1 MKDFNLKDF
10 WTADWA
16 FPIFVGLMSAGV
28 MAGTSLYF
36 TGDIGIFSDVGIAA
50 IFRAGMDGYASGYGA
65 AAFSVAAA
73 FGVSFL
79 FARVLEGALVGL
91 LDIGGSIMTGVGLG
105 VPALLIMGGMTNIVE
120 SFILSLIVGF
130 FVGVLIGLVVIGVR
144 KFTVGQANSTFGAD
158 VMMGAGNQAGR
169 FLGPLVIIAAF
180 GASIPIGIGATVGAL
195 AFYAWKKPIE
205 GGAILGAMVLGL
217 IFPLVLG

>member
-1 MKDFNLKDF
+1 MKNFSMKDF

-28 MAGTSLYF
+28 MAGTSLYI
-36 TGDIGIFSDVGIAA
+36 TGDVGIFSDVGIAA
-50 IFRAGMDGYASGYGA
+50 IFRAGMDGYASYGA

-105 VPALLIMGGMTNIVE
+105 IPALLIMFGGRFIVE
-120 SFILSLIVGF
+120 SFILSLVVGF
-130 FVGVLIGLVVIGVR
+130 LVGVLIGLVVIGVR

-180 GASIPIGIGATVGAL
+180 GASIPVGIGATIGAL

-217 IFPLVLG
+217 IFPLVIG